1 MEYFKP
7 LPGHPSQNASPPT
20 QPRSAFSRG
29 LYYTDIP
36 CNAGNHNPPSCVN
49 PLPTDYP
56 CSTVRV
62 RIQVHG
68 PLENRDFYPYNT
80 GIACS
85 PSPTSCQR
93 NYKNIN
99 TVHTRFYS
107 PFPSPSVLPVSC
119 LPPLSPAVLL
129 LSPVSLPCLLP
140 SCLLSPV
147 SLPWVL

>member
-1 MEYFKP
+1 VEYFKP
-7 LPGHPSQNASPPT
+7 LPGHPSQNASPPA

-85 PSPTSCQR
+85 PLGYVPRPLQTDQGEASLR
-93 NYKNIN
+93 KI
-99 TVHTRFYS
+99 
-107 PFPSPSVLPVSC
+107 VLQ
-119 LPPLSPAVLL
+119 PLIRGRRPHQHLEEDVATILGFSAPLYEVRQLSWRPAQVDRRA
-129 LSPVSLPCLLP
+129 P
-140 SCLLSPV
+140 
-147 SLPWVL
+147 